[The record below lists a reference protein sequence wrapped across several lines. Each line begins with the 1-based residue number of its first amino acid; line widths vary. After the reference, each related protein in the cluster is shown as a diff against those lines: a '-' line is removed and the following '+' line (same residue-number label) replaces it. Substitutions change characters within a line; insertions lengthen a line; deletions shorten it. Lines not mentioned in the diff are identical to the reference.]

1 MALIQHI
8 ARIQFDFGALAIL
21 PGELDWLGVR
31 RPLLV
36 TDPGIAASGILDRVI
51 ATIAARHPAVFAEA
65 PRHPALPAVE
75 RALSLYQSEGCDG
88 IVALGGGAAID
99 LAKAVALLAT
109 HAAPLGQYS
118 VEQGGSQ
125 RITARVAPLVSVP
138 TTAGTGSEIGRGAGV
153 ALDEHGVKH
162 TFISVNLV
170 PKAAICDPELT
181 LTLPPAMTAGSGID
195 ALSHCLEGYLSPAL
209 NPPVDAIA
217 LDAIERIARHL
228 ETAVTRS
235 DHREAR
241 WNMLMGA
248 LEGGMCMWKGL
259 GPAHALSIPLDTL
272 DLHHGTLVGVVLPHV
287 VRFVAPAVSEK
298 MARLARALGTADAAD
313 GLADLNRRIGLPTGL
328 AAMGVTEAVLP
339 RIAAEAAASF
349 FNASSARKGTADDYL
364 ALLHKAM
371 QPA

>member
-8 ARIQFDFGALAIL
+8 ARIQFDFGALATL
-21 PGELDWLGVR
+21 PGELDWLGVH

-36 TDPGIAASGILDRVI
+36 TDPGIAACGILDRVI
-51 ATIAARHPAVFAEA
+51 ATIAARHPVVFAEA

-75 RALSLYQSEGCDG
+75 HALLLYRSGTCDG

-109 HAAPLGQYS
+109 HPAPLGQYS
-118 VEQGGSQ
+118 VEQGGSH
-125 RITARVAPLVSVP
+125 RITARVAPLVSIP

-153 ALDEHGVKH
+153 ALEEHGVKH
-162 TFISVNLV
+162 TFISVHLV
-170 PKAAICDPELT
+170 PRSAICDPELT
-181 LTLPPAMTAGSGID
+181 LSLPPAMTAGTGID
-195 ALSHCLEGYLSPAL
+195 ALSHCLEGYLSPAV

-228 ETAVTRS
+228 DTAVTHGS
-235 DHREAR
+235 DREAR
-241 WNMLMGA
+241 WQLLMGA

-272 DLHHGTLVGVVLPHV
+272 DLHHGTLVGVVLPHA
-287 VRFVAPAVSEK
+287 VRFVAPAVPAK
-298 MARLARALGTADAAD
+298 IARLARALGATDAAD
-313 GLADLNRRIGLPTGL
+313 GLAELNRRIGLPAGL

-339 RIAAEAAASF
+339 RIAAEAAVSF
-349 FNASSARKGTADDYL
+349 FNASSARKGTTEDYL
-364 ALLHKAM
+364 ALLRAAM
-371 QPA
+371 